1 MTDFPFFPEQASTIA
16 VQIDAIYFVLIGLSL
31 AFAVPV
37 AIFIIFFAAR
47 YRQGRPVDRSRPLH
61 ESFKIEFAWSF
72 IPFLLGMGMFS
83 WGAFVYYNYSRPPAD
98 TLDIYVV
105 GKQWMW
111 HIQHPSGK
119 SEINDLH
126 IPVNQPVKLIMT
138 SQDVIHSYYLPAFRV
153 KQDVL
158 PGRYTTLWFE
168 ATKTGEYH
176 IFCAEY
182 CGTDH
187 SVMGGTVYVMEQID
201 YQRWLSNNAGNVPL
215 EVAGQR
221 LFEEQGC
228 ASCHTGQPG
237 ARGPSLAGIFGQQ
250 VKLQDGRTVV
260 VDEAYVRESIVN
272 PQAKI
277 VAGYTPVMP
286 TFDGLISEEGLLQ
299 LIAYIKSLPA
309 SQ

>member
-201 YQRWLSNNAGNVPL
+201 YQRWLSNDAGNVPL

-228 ASCHTGQPG
+228 ASC
-237 ARGPSLAGIFGQQ
+237 GPSLAGIFGQQ